1 MHGHLQKKHIWSL
14 TLMGCK
20 GRCKP
25 SPSQFPSRLPKDYQ
39 FRSEQGFRKYQKKK
53 RNTVRLSEF
62 QYLLGPSSKWID
74 FIIVFPGHSK
84 VWGQISHGLFGA
96 TLELRMADIQ
106 WTEKLCPKV
115 KHLNH
120 AKKPRILCK
129 TDMEFALKKPA
140 SFEMRTQTFAVVKK
154 LSLWSIQC
162 SVLWH
167 VCPTSLSRIWM
178 CAWTIRVL
186 SRSTWPSKV
195 GILSKL

>member
-53 RNTVRLSEF
+53 KRNTVRLSEF

-84 VWGQISHGLFGA
+84 VWGSNIPWSFWSHLGA
-96 TLELRMADIQ
+96 PHGGYPMDRETVPKSQTLEPCEKATNPLQNWHGIRSEKNLQVLRC
-106 WTEKLCPKV
+106 E
-115 KHLNH
+115 
-120 AKKPRILCK
+120 PRRLQ
-129 TDMEFALKKPA
+129 L
-140 SFEMRTQTFAVVKK
+140 
-154 LSLWSIQC
+154 
-162 SVLWH
+162 
-167 VCPTSLSRIWM
+167 
-178 CAWTIRVL
+178 
-186 SRSTWPSKV
+186 
-195 GILSKL
+195 